1 MRACVCACARVR
13 ACVCASRVRLGR
25 SSHCGLVCVFN
36 DDTGLPTAVLDAAEL
51 TAMRTSAA
59 TAVATLTLAPK
70 GSAVCAIL
78 G

>member
-1 MRACVCACARVR
+1 
-13 ACVCASRVRLGR
+13 
-25 SSHCGLVCVFN
+25 VCVFN